1 MNLSEHEIDWIVAE
15 VVRRLQNLCE
25 PTSPPVAKPIEA
37 KVITLDTLK
46 KFNQPEIVVLPQAVV
61 TPAAR
66 DELKKRNIRLVRHSG
81 PVASQSQPTN
91 ANAKLLAANF
101 GADYQAKTLAQL
113 VTAWGANL
121 EQHPATALPQ
131 VLATHSDRVVRE
143 SAKAIWFTS
152 QPAHAVCL
160 ANRHAGVW
168 AVTASDEA
176 TALAALRSVAA
187 NVLVIDPQGK
197 SQFALRKIIEAF
209 AKPN

>member
-15 VVRRLQNLCE
+15 VVRRLQATCE
-25 PTSPPVAKPIEA
+25 KPAPPAAKPIDA
-37 KVITLDTLK
+37 KVITLETLK
-46 KFNQPEIVVLPQAVV
+46 KHNQPELVVLSHAIV

-66 DELKKRNIRLVRHSG
+66 DELKQRNIRLVRQGG
-81 PVASQSQPTN
+81 PVTSQPQMT
-91 ANAKLLAANF
+91 AAGSKLLAANF

-113 VTAWGANL
+113 VGAYGANL
-121 EQHPATALPQ
+121 EQHPATALTQ
-131 VLATHSDRVVRE
+131 VLATHTERVVRD

-160 ANRHAGVW
+160 ANRHPGVW

-176 TALAALRSVAA
+176 TAQAALRSVAA

-197 SQFALRKIIEAF
+197 SQFTLRKIVEAF
-209 AKPN
+209 AK